1 MGGETISIQYLK
13 ALRGEIV
20 WDMSSIL
27 SVDHHRCAMQ
37 GMSMGQVL
45 NVQNVIVQ
53 ETILDNDGKKN
64 QDIKDFIQWSKHDC
78 CPKLVK
84 EISPLNLSSKV

>member
-78 CPKLVK
+78 CPKLK
-84 EISPLNLSSKV
+84 ETSLLNLSSKV

>member
-1 MGGETISIQYLK
+1 MQLFAPKLPLLDKFSWEGGETISIQYLK

-45 NVQNVIVQ
+45 NVQNVIV
-53 ETILDNDGKKN
+53 
-64 QDIKDFIQWSKHDC
+64 
-78 CPKLVK
+78 
-84 EISPLNLSSKV
+84 

>member
-27 SVDHHRCAMQ
+27 SEDHHRCAMRE
-37 GMSMGQVL
+37 MSMGQVL

-64 QDIKDFIQWSKHDC
+64 QYKRDLFIAHKRLYS
-78 CPKLVK
+78 LV
-84 EISPLNLSSKV
+84 

>member
-53 ETILDNDGKKN
+53 ETILEMMERKINTK
-64 QDIKDFIQWSKHDC
+64 
-78 CPKLVK
+78 
-84 EISPLNLSSKV
+84 